1 MTAVINF
8 IYGLN
13 DKVWQFIFL
22 VSDVV
27 CDNAYYAV
35 ITTSVLLAI
44 IFSLIRRSRYVF
56 GGMDCMFAASVY
68 LMIERLPYIHER
80 MKLALNTAIY
90 IIRASD
96 TYETAFSMVTGTE
109 VSKASQYAE
118 CLYNEANREKL
129 ITANPTDL
137 YKHFFKTLDEIL
149 KISGIGRIDAC
160 IPIWIFCV
168 LLSVMVVVIA
178 YQMKVQRKGIYPALP
193 LVCFVFTLFLNTGTA
208 FCIFTLWLIEE
219 VIVWLFGYQTQKKRN

>member
-137 YKHFFKTLDEIL
+137 YEHFFKTLDEIL

-168 LLSVMVVVIA
+168 LLSIMIVVTLCQMRSF
-178 YQMKVQRKGIYPALP
+178 YQAFP
-193 LVCFVFTLFLNTGTA
+193 LICFVMTIFLNTGTA
-208 FCIFTLWLIEE
+208 VCIFTLWLIEE
-219 VIVWLFGYQTQKKRN
+219 VIVGLFGEYMQKKRN